1 MTWFE
6 FVPIAFVAILG
17 LIVLYAL
24 WRGPRVNEQ
33 GRKAVPA

>member
-1 MTWFE
+1 MTCFE

-24 WRGPRVNEQ
+24 WRGPARQ
-33 GRKAVPA
+33 

>member
-6 FVPIAFVAILG
+6 FVPIAFAAILE

-24 WRGPRVNEQ
+24 WRGPARQ
-33 GRKAVPA
+33 

>member
-24 WRGPRVNEQ
+24 WRGPAR
-33 GRKAVPA
+33 R